1 MVYIALSVIQSVLI
15 FITFKLF
22 DRYRIDTLQA
32 IVVNYLV
39 ATVMGFL
46 LSTTDWTLPGL
57 PGFKWFSTSLVLGIM
72 FIGTF
77 FFFAM
82 AAQKVGVAVTSV
94 ASKMS
99 LVIPVI
105 ISMIVWDE
113 SLSWVRAA
121 GILLAVLSFYLVFR
135 TNTPNH
141 WNSRLFYLPILV
153 FIGNGLVDTTMKF
166 ADHYYIGNDLVL
178 FLSMVFATSF
188 FLGMCIL
195 AYRAANRRVV
205 IELKNFP
212 AGMFLGLINFGST
225 FYMLKAISVFESSV
239 VFPVT
244 NAAIVGLSG
253 IAGYFGFR
261 EKLTWINIS
270 GIGLA
275 IVSILIIAYNGS

>member
-22 DRYRIDTLQA
+22 DRNRIDTLQA

-39 ATVMGFL
+39 ASFMGFF
-46 LSTTDWTLPGL
+46 LSTTEWTLQSL
-57 PGFKWFSTSLVLGIM
+57 PGFSWFNTSLVLGVL
-72 FIGTF
+72 FISTF

-105 ISMIVWDE
+105 VSMIFWDE
-113 SLSWVRAA
+113 SLSWTRAA
-121 GILLAVLSFYLVFR
+121 GILMAISSFYLVFR
-135 TNTPNH
+135 TKEPFH

-153 FIGNGLVDTTMKF
+153 FLGNGLVDTTMKF
-166 ADHYYIGNDLVL
+166 ADHHYIENDLVL
-178 FLSMVFATSF
+178 FLSMVFTTSF
-188 FLGMCIL
+188 LIGICIL
-195 AYRAANRRVV
+195 VYKIIDRKVEVRF
-205 IELKNFP
+205 KNIP
-212 AGMFLGLINFGST
+212 AGVFLGLINFGST
-225 FYMLKAISVFESSV
+225 FYMLKAISTFESSV

-261 EKLTWINIS
+261 EKLSWVNIS
-270 GIGLA
+270 GIVLA
-275 IVSILIIAYNGS
+275 IAAILIIAYN